1 MIENI
6 QSIGRSIGEIGQCQT
21 IANVVAGRV
30 VVKNKCIRVKVLEPE
45 SIEPIERGG
54 VVVQQDR
61 RCAIGQVFNK

>member
-6 QSIGRSIGEIGQCQT
+6 QPVGRSIGEVGQCQT
-21 IANVVAGRV
+21 VANVVAGRV

-45 SIEPIERGG
+45 SIEPVERGG